1 MRMIFRC
8 SAVVLAFCLFG
19 CRSSNPVVSM
29 ELNEDRVEQT
39 RATIRALV
47 PEEVRQASLLAVVD
61 AMQAG
66 VASLDTEAVE
76 LREEIV
82 VANQSYDTTRKDLA
96 KQYDA
101 LGGVIAQLG
110 EVVKQHSLELRAL
123 CTADEWAK
131 IAVYDDDG
139 FKFSF

>member
-82 VANQSYDTTRKDLA
+82 VANQSYDTTRADLA

-101 LGGVIAQLG
+101 LGDVIARLG
-110 EVVKQHSLELRAL
+110 AVVKEHSLELRAL

-139 FKFSF
+139 FKFEF